1 MIRAVL
7 VNNKEEET
15 HTLIQMLR
23 YLTAYLTDEKL
34 DIEVLKD
41 GADSQNALDGREEL
55 HLAIID
61 ACTENG
67 LSFAKSIRERYREVQ
82 IMIVADT
89 KISPMVYMHPSIC
102 ASALLLR
109 PFDKEEISQ
118 TMEEFFRL
126 AVVSFIEKDDRTF
139 WARTQ
144 EGTTKI
150 PFHAIYY
157 FEARE
162 KKIFARTKT
171 EDFGFGGTLDKLME
185 ELPEFFLR
193 CHRSYVANR
202 EKIMV
207 VRLADGMVIMKD
219 NLMVPVSRSYKKL
232 LKEYIHGDR
241 QV

>member
-7 VNNKEEET
+7 VNKKEDET
-15 HTLIQMLR
+15 YALIQMIR
-23 YLTAYLTDEKL
+23 YLTAHLTDEQL
-34 DIEVLKD
+34 HIEVLKD
-41 GADSQNALDGREEL
+41 GADAKNVLSDWEEL

-61 ACTENG
+61 ACMENG
-67 LSFAKSIRERYREVQ
+67 LSFARRIRERYREVQ

-109 PFDKEEISQ
+109 PFDKEQISQ

-126 AVVSFIEKDDRTF
+126 AVASFIEKDDRTF

-171 EDFGFGGTLDKLME
+171 EDYGFGGTLDKLME
-185 ELPEFFLR
+185 ELPEIFLR

-207 VRLADGMVIMKD
+207 VRLADGMIIMKD

-241 QV
+241 QA

>member
-1 MIRAVL
+1 MIHAVL

-15 HTLIQMLR
+15 HTFIQMIR
-23 YLTAYLTDEKL
+23 YLTAHLTDEQL
-34 DIEVLKD
+34 SIEAFKD
-41 GADSQNALDGREEL
+41 GADAKNSLNGWEDL

-61 ACTENG
+61 VCTENG
-67 LSFAKSIRERYREVQ
+67 LSFARHIRERYKEVQ

-109 PFDKEEISQ
+109 PFDKEQASQ
-118 TMEEFFRL
+118 TMEDFFRL

-171 EDFGFGGTLDKLME
+171 EDYGFGGTLDKLME

-207 VRLADGMVIMKD
+207 VRLAEGMIIMKD

-241 QV
+241 QA